1 MLAAESLEAKATTL
15 PGQGEA
21 TGASGKGVTEMRSPW
36 NTARRRGRCGHGG
49 IRKLASRIPK
59 LKFGNWTV
67 AFGNWTVAF
76 GNSKVAFGNSKVA
89 FGNYR
94 PCIQKLVVVFRNQKM
109 IVGNWELYSG
119 TIIRKLEPWNWE
131 TVKIQSQD
139 TDVKFPPSA
148 ELFNVD
154 FS

>member
-67 AFGNWTVAF
+67 AFGN
-76 GNSKVAFGNSKVA
+76 SKVAFGNSKVA

-94 PCIQKLVVVFRNQKM
+94 PCIQKLGCISKPKNDSRKLGVVF
-109 IVGNWELYSG
+109 GNYYSETGTLELG
-119 TIIRKLEPWNWE
+119 NC
-131 TVKIQSQD
+131 QD
-139 TDVKFPPSA
+139 TIA
-148 ELFNVD
+148 GH
-154 FS
+154 